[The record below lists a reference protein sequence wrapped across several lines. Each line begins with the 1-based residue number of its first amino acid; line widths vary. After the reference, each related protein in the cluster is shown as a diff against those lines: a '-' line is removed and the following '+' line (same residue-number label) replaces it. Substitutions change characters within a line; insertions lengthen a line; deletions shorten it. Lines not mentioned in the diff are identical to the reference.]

1 MTILSTKTGSRFR
14 QNFIK
19 VARANI
25 IAQMLPLLAM
35 PLLTRLYSPSDFGA
49 VVLFTSSLSLLL
61 AISTWRFDWSV
72 PNASSR
78 IVASGLLLLGFIVLL
93 FFSIITWLILWNGG
107 LEWSFWNGFEIL
119 GSMLL
124 FLPVAVMGGGVL
136 QLLQSWYV
144 REGDLTAV
152 GQSKIIQGV
161 GSTCVNLIGGFAG
174 LGLLGLVAGVVA
186 SMWLGATT
194 LVKQAS
200 GLRDSLVK
208 LNFKRLFTIGLIYGK
223 ESTFS
228 SAASLANTA
237 SLTAVPLLLAQYYNA
252 SEVGWYALMSR
263 LAIAPVALFTT
274 ALGQSFWSE
283 ASVLIKH
290 DKEALRELYLVTT
303 KRLAIASIPI
313 VLISLLGPFYVGIL
327 FGQEEWAEA
336 GYILA
341 ALFPFLAGQIVVSP
355 LTHLIIHRKQHWQ
368 LVWDICRFLLIT
380 SIIVVMGLESFNI
393 VITIFAISV
402 VNFLMYGV
410 IFYMNLKC
418 YQE

>member
-1 MTILSTKTGSRFR
+1 MKIFSTKTGSRFR

-25 IAQMLPLLAM
+25 IAQLLPLLAM

-61 AISTWRFDWSV
+61 AVSTWRFDWSV

-78 IVASGLLLLGFIVLL
+78 IVAAGLLLLGFIVLL
-93 FFSIITWLILWNGG
+93 IFSLGTWLILWNGG
-107 LEWSFWNGFEIL
+107 LEWSFWSGFEKL
-119 GSMLL
+119 DSMLL
-124 FLPVAVMGGGVL
+124 FIPLALIGGGGF

-152 GQSKIIQGV
+152 GHSKIIQGI
-161 GSTCVNLIGGFAG
+161 GGTGVNLASGFAG
-174 LGLLGLVAGVVA
+174 LGVFGLVVGVVV
-186 SMWLGATT
+186 SMWLGVTT
-194 LVKQAS
+194 LVKYAS
-200 GLRDSLVK
+200 GLRESLVK
-208 LNFKRLFTIGLIYGK
+208 LNIRKLYAIGRIYGK
-223 ESTFS
+223 ESTLS

-237 SLTAVPLLLAQYYNA
+237 SLTIVPLLLAQYYNS
-252 SEVGWYALMSR
+252 SEIGWYALMAR

-283 ASVLIKH
+283 AAILIKR
-290 DKEALRELYLVTT
+290 DKDTLKKLYLLTT

-313 VLISLLGPFYVGIL
+313 ILISLLGPFYVGAI
-327 FGQEEWAEA
+327 FGQEEWADA

-341 ALFPFLAGQIVVSP
+341 ALSPFLLGQIIVSP
-355 LTHLIIHRKQHWQ
+355 LSHLIIHRKQHWQ
-368 LVWDICRFLLIT
+368 LLWDICRFILISST
-380 SIIVVMGLESFNI
+380 IVIMGSEDFNIAITVFVISII
-393 VITIFAISV
+393 
-402 VNFLMYGV
+402 NFLMYGV

-418 YQE
+418 YKL